1 MIFFPK
7 SYENIELNDDLRKGN
22 PDEALNAEKN
32 TVAVKLWNFQRSWK
46 IETIKHLTLHL

>member
-1 MIFFPK
+1 MTLK
-7 SYENIELNDDLRKGN
+7 KDN

-32 TVAVKLWNFQRSWK
+32 TAAVKPWNFQRSWK